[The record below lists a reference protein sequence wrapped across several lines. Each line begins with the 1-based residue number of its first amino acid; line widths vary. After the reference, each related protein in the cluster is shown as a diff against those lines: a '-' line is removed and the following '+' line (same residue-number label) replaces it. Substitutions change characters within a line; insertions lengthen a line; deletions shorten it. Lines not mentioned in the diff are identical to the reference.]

1 MDKRIEILDCTLR
14 DGGRCFDNTWGDE
27 TINGISEGLHRAGVD
42 IIEIGFLWYLS
53 NGICRENSTMFRGI
67 SEMKTFLKDNQRY
80 VAYIEYVLFKKE
92 NHVIPVNDGTIEG
105 IRLGIKDDEIDESL
119 QLMKEIVDK
128 GYKLFV
134 QGINIMSYSE
144 EELIDFIKKINII
157 KPYAFAIVDTFG
169 SMYIEDLKRIFTI
182 VDKYLDKDIA
192 VAFHSHN
199 NMQLSFALAITLIEI
214 SGDRHLVIDGTLS
227 GIGMGVGNL
236 QTEMICKYM
245 NEKKNAQYHIE
256 PLVKLID
263 KYIYRLKEKLNWDS
277 SILSYESALKWTSQ
291 INLSYIIN
299 EYKDLKLEGQ
309 RILLGNLPAGKG
321 VPKHKIDEMYRLI
334 TSEGKEY
341 NDSIKKLGQMLNNK
355 EVLIVAKGGSI
366 IREKEKIQN
375 YINQKNPVIIYV
387 NHMEAIYEASE
398 ENVYFWY
405 MDKERCEKHIEKYS
419 KKNVIAFEGV
429 SKCAEYVLAYNDIN
443 WQGMYSSDSV
453 LIVLMLLSG
462 LHNNVNVLLS
472 GMDGDIASNI
482 QIITT
487 DQILKILR
495 KSINISFLTESVYM
509 KN

>member
-1 MDKRIEILDCTLR
+1 M
-14 DGGRCFDNTWGDE
+14 
-27 TINGISEGLHRAGVD
+27 
-42 IIEIGFLWYLS
+42 
-53 NGICRENSTMFRGI
+53 
-67 SEMKTFLKDNQRY
+67 
-80 VAYIEYVLFKKE
+80 
-92 NHVIPVNDGTIEG
+92 
-105 IRLGIKDDEIDESL
+105 
-119 QLMKEIVDK
+119 
-128 GYKLFV
+128 
-134 QGINIMSYSE
+134 
-144 EELIDFIKKINII
+144 
-157 KPYAFAIVDTFG
+157 
-169 SMYIEDLKRIFTI
+169 
-182 VDKYLDKDIA
+182 
-192 VAFHSHN
+192 
-199 NMQLSFALAITLIEI
+199 
-214 SGDRHLVIDGTLS
+214 
-227 GIGMGVGNL
+227 
-236 QTEMICKYM
+236 
-245 NEKKNAQYHIE
+245 
-256 PLVKLID
+256 
-263 KYIYRLKEKLNWDS
+263 
-277 SILSYESALKWTSQ
+277 
-291 INLSYIIN
+291 
-299 EYKDLKLEGQ
+299 EGQ

-341 NDSIKKLGQMLNNK
+341 NDSIKKLGQILNNK